1 MIATETNATITK
13 PVRPA
18 SNRRKPA
25 ARKPAPP
32 APAPVRKRV
41 LPLFGWGSI
50 EIIDMGAVL
59 K

>member
-1 MIATETNATITK
+1 MIATEPITAAIK
-13 PVRPA
+13 PARPV

-32 APAPVRKRV
+32 PPAPVRKRV
-41 LPLFGWGSI
+41 FPLPGYENSI
-50 EIIDMGAVL
+50 LDMEAVL